1 METIREL
8 VTLGKQYFDHKRYE
22 EAEEQLRRVI
32 AENVPYADVF
42 NMMGVIQH
50 VKGSFTSAIDFFRR
64 ALEINPRYTEALM
77 NLAVLYNDLGEYA
90 EARALYRRLGRR
102 GGKRGEAIEPV
113 LRGKLSNLHAD
124 IGDIYRSVGL
134 NELATEEYEKAL
146 RLNPSYFDIRTKLGQ
161 SLRESGEL
169 GRAVQQFRRVL
180 RADGRYTPAL
190 VQLGVT
196 LYTMG
201 KSAEAKHSWRRV
213 LEQDP
218 KNEYAQMYL
227 RLCEITEVPRP
238 KRPAKKRA
246 PAKRASTTKRTAA
259 QRRKAATRNKTTAK
273 KKRKT
278 KKTRTAKG
286 TRRTHAKGR
295 S

>member
-32 AENVPYADVF
+32 TENVPYADVF

-77 NLAVLYNDLGEYA
+77 NLAVLYNDLGEYE

-134 NELATEEYEKAL
+134 NDLATEEYEKAL
-146 RLNPSYFDIRTKLGQ
+146 RLNPTYFDIRTKLGQ

-169 GRAVQQFRRVL
+169 DRAVQEFRRVL
-180 RADGRYTPAL
+180 RADGRYAPAL

-201 KSAEAKHSWRRV
+201 KSTEAKRSWRKA

-227 RLCEITEVPRP
+227 RLCEVTDAPRP
-238 KRPAKKRA
+238 TRPAKKRT
-246 PAKRASTTKRTAA
+246 PAKRARTSSRKRATKR
-259 QRRKAATRNKTTAK
+259 KTTA
-273 KKRKT
+273 RKS
-278 KKTRTAKG
+278 KAPRRTRT
-286 TRRTHAKGR
+286 KGR